1 MKKKDKKTALSV
13 LFALVG
19 LYVILVIALPYVVL
33 PATTAAWIVSIFD
46 HFIAVKDAVTSDT
59 TFLAIVIGALVA
71 LYYFLIYRPRK
82 VSKGKKEITTARKV
96 VFGMIVVYGLLL
108 IVIPFITYG
117 AAWFV
122 TFQDHFVAVKD
133 AIKSDI
139 GFLALAGAVL
149 FGGYYFL
156 VYKPKLKK

>member
-33 PATTAAWIVSIFD
+33 PVTTAAWIVTFFD
-46 HFIAVKDAVTSDT
+46 HFATVKDAVTSDT

-96 VFGMIVVYGLLL
+96 VFGMIVAYGLLL
-108 IVIPFITYG
+108 IVIPYIGYT
-117 AAWFV
+117 AVWFE
-122 TFQDHFVAVKD
+122 TFQDHFIAVKD

-139 GFLALAGAVL
+139 GFLALASAVL
-149 FGGYYFL
+149 LGGYYFL